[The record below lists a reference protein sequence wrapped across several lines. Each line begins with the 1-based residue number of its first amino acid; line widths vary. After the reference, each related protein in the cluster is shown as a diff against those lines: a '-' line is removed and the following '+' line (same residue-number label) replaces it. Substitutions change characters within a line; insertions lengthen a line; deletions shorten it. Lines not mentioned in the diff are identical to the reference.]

1 MNRAVFLDRDGTV
14 SSEMGYIHE
23 ADLPRYALNLN
34 AGEGIANL
42 TMLGYKT
49 VLVTN
54 QSGVA
59 RGYYPEAQVGKVHA
73 RLAELLAGESAHLDA
88 IYYCPHHANPEGK
101 PDTGEDSPGMVKA
114 QAVADLSIDCE
125 CRKPKPGMG
134 LKAAKDLGLDLKA
147 CWMIGDKEADQGFAE
162 ALGMRF
168 ILVLSGYGPKT
179 LEKLKAKGQAPRYV
193 AKDLIEAA
201 EIIQREDEA

>member
-1 MNRAVFLDRDGTV
+1 MNKAVFLDRDGTV
-14 SSEMGYIHE
+14 SVEMGYIHE
-23 ADLPRYALNLN
+23 ADLPRYALIPG
-34 AGEGIANL
+34 AGEGIANM

-73 RLAELLAGESAHLDA
+73 RLAELLAGESARLDA

-101 PDTGEDSPGMVKA
+101 PDTGEDSPGMVPAKPLPE
-114 QAVADLSIDCE
+114 LSIDCE

-134 LKAAKDLGLDLKA
+134 LKAAKDLNLDLKA
-147 CWMIGDKEADQGFAE
+147 SWMIGDKDADRGFSE
-162 ALGMRF
+162 ALGTRF

-179 LEKLKAKGQAPRYV
+179 LEKLKAKGKAPQFV
-193 AKDLIEAA
+193 AADLIEAA
-201 EIIQREDEA
+201 EIIQREDQA